1 MEAGKS
7 SGFASGDSSQRH
19 ACNKPTQGSGLLQ
32 LETARAAA
40 QAGVQASGGVFAMG
54 RKDKRKQPAGQRAPM
69 EDDEGRK
76 PIKDEDDCSDSDD
89 EVGRSGGQGGS
100 GAGKGA
106 GKLAQFK
113 EAEKHGRGAPGGAGG
128 DAKTFRNKQR
138 VLVLSSRGITHRF
151 RHLMLDVLKLLPHS
165 TKDSKLEGKDRPMV
179 INEIAEM
186 RGCNGALYFEARK
199 HKDLYLWVARTP
211 HGPSAKFLVQNIHTM
226 DELKFTGNHL
236 MFSRPFLVFDATFDS
251 EPYLQL
257 LKEMF
262 QQTFGTPKNHRRS
275 KPFVDHTLS
284 FYVLDGHIWIRNYQ
298 CTKHEDTGETALVEV
313 GPRFCLQLH
322 RIFAGAFEGA
332 TLYSNVDYV
341 SPNVVR
347 AQEKIAKSVKYAART
362 EAQKA
367 AVLRN
372 QTIPKVE
379 NPFAGVFK

>member
-1 MEAGKS
+1 MGKN
-7 SGFASGDSSQRH
+7 R
-19 ACNKPTQGSGLLQ
+19 NKF
-32 LETARAAA
+32 AA
-40 QAGVQASGGVFAMG
+40 QSA
-54 RKDKRKQPAGQRAPM
+54 PAA
-69 EDDEGRK
+69 EDEGRK
-76 PIKDEDDCSDSDD
+76 PLKDEDECSDSDD
-89 EVGRSGGQGGS
+89 EVDKSGGQGHSGS
-100 GAGKGA
+100 AASGK
-106 GKLAQFK
+106 GKLAQF
-113 EAEKHGRGAPGGAGG
+113 EAAGKRGKGAPGAAEGQG
-128 DAKTFRNKQR
+128 TVFRNKQR

-179 INEIAEM
+179 INEICEM

-211 HGPSAKFLVQNIHTM
+211 HGPSAKFLVQNIHTS

-236 MFSRPFLVFDATFDS
+236 MFSRPFLVFDSTFES
-251 EPYLQL
+251 EPHLQL

-262 QQTFGTPKNHRRS
+262 QQTFGTPRNHRRS

-298 CTKHEDTGETALVEV
+298 CTKHEETGETALVEV

-322 RIFAGAFEGA
+322 RIFAGAFQGA
-332 TLYSNVDYV
+332 TLYSNIDYV

-362 EAQKA
+362 EAQKKS
-367 AVLRN
+367 VMRN
-372 QTIPKVE
+372 QTIPKIA

>member
-1 MEAGKS
+1 MSKS
-7 SGFASGDSSQRH
+7 K
-19 ACNKPTQGSGLLQ
+19 NKFGGQ
-32 LETARAAA
+32 RAAA
-40 QAGVQASGGVFAMG
+40 A
-54 RKDKRKQPAGQRAPM
+54 
-69 EDDEGRK
+69 DDEGRR
-76 PIKDEDDCSDSDD
+76 PLKDEDEDSDSDD
-89 EVGRSGGQGGS
+89 EVGRMGGHS
-100 GAGKGA
+100 APAADGATGK
-106 GKLAQFK
+106 GKLAQF
-113 EAEKHGRGAPGGAGG
+113 EAAGKRGKGAPGAGDG
-128 DAKTFRNKQR
+128 QPVFRNKQR

-179 INEIAEM
+179 INEICEM

-236 MFSRPFLVFDATFDS
+236 MYSRPFLVFDSTFDS
-251 EPYLQL
+251 EPHLQL

-298 CTKHEDTGETALVEV
+298 CTKHEETGETALVEV

-322 RIFAGAFEGA
+322 RIFAGAFQGA
-332 TLYSNVDYV
+332 TIYSNVDYV

-362 EAQKA
+362 EAQKE
-367 AVLRN
+367 AVLRK
-372 QTIPKVE
+372 QTMPKIE